1 MAKQYIFNFFT
12 FDEHEGD
19 GEDIKIDQSLNSET
33 ITNNDLSYIASKMS
47 SDNMTKFAEKFLNI
61 KHNQWGY
68 NYALLK
74 HWRKYAGEN
83 AKQVIILEQLY
94 CISRAYL
101 TYL

>member
-1 MAKQYIFNFFT
+1 MTTMVMAKIFKWT
-12 FDEHEGD
+12 SPQ
-19 GEDIKIDQSLNSET
+19 I
-33 ITNNDLSYIASKMS
+33 LSPQTLLQMMNIASKMS

-83 AKQVIILEQLY
+83 AKQVSVL
-94 CISRAYL
+94 
-101 TYL
+101 